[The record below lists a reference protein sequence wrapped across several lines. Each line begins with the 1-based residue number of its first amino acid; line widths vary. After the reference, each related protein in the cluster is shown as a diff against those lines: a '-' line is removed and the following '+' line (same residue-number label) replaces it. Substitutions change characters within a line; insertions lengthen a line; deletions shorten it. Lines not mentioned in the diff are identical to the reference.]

1 MTEGTEATEV
11 TGTPDEARYDDPR
24 NAIAR
29 AKGLEGPYIEGGE
42 DPAPQAALE
51 SDRKY
56 GRMLLAM
63 VVAIVASGFVI
74 GTALAL
80 IGPMTV
86 R

>member
-1 MTEGTEATEV
+1 MTESI
-11 TGTPDEARYDDPR
+11 DEDRYDDPR

-29 AKGLEGPYIEGGE
+29 AKGLEAPYIEGGE
-42 DPAPQAALE
+42 DPDPEPALE

-56 GRMLLAM
+56 GRMLVAM

-74 GTALAL
+74 GTALVL
-80 IGPMTV
+80 LGPMTG